1 MPHASE
7 IPCNDELKVYRVEGV
22 GEEEER
28 SSAENL
34 KDVKTSLVT
43 EEEEKNATNFSSS
56 TKSPRPSAEQSGPAS
71 QHGKPFEHQHFLP
84 PTPYGY
90 MVAPIPHPNGPYSAI
105 SMKVVMKP
113 NRIFFFANKHPKI
126 MALGKITLVKSGVLT
141 GLGAPSALRGP
152 SGFGRC
158 VTAGDAPS

>member
-43 EEEEKNATNFSSS
+43 EEEAKNATNFSSS
-56 TKSPRPSAEQSGPAS
+56 SKSPRPSAEPSGPAS
-71 QHGKPFEHQHFLP
+71 LHGKPFEHQHFLP

-90 MVAPIPHPNGPYSAI
+90 VVAPYHPHPNGPYGAI
-105 SMKVVMKP
+105 SM
-113 NRIFFFANKHPKI
+113 
-126 MALGKITLVKSGVLT
+126 
-141 GLGAPSALRGP
+141 GAGAHCSALKERVLELNYSTLKESVPEKANAEGT
-152 SGFGRC
+152 GEKC
-158 VTAGDAPS
+158 HC

>member
-43 EEEEKNATNFSSS
+43 EEEEKNATSFSSS
-56 TKSPRPSAEQSGPAS
+56 TKSPRPSAEQSGLAS

-105 SMKVVMKP
+105 SMKYRVLVE
-113 NRIFFFANKHPKI
+113 IFKWQIEERP
-126 MALGKITLVKSGVLT
+126 
-141 GLGAPSALRGP
+141 
-152 SGFGRC
+152 
-158 VTAGDAPS
+158 